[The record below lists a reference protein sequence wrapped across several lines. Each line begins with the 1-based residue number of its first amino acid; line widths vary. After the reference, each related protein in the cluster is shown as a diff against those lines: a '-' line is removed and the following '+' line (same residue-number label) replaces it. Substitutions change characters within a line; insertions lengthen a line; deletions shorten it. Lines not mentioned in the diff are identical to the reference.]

1 MYYFEYDKEGYLYKY
16 TEKYEDESLVLCDY
30 FLNSDTVIK
39 LEENGKY
46 KNYIKYECPVQFKHR
61 FEAGESW
68 VTVTRKVSP
77 ITKEDDYLEGMIDRN
92 YPWTSSYPWTSDEKN
107 PNPYYEYPNVKSQL
121 NFKDD
126 EIYNLKFKIKKSLI
140 NNWYNTIDF

>member
-1 MYYFEYDKEGYLYKY
+1 MYHFEYDKEGYLCKY
-16 TEKYEDESLVLCDY
+16 TEHYDDENLVLCDY
-30 FLNSDTVIK
+30 FIKYDTVIK

-46 KNYIKYECPVQFKHR
+46 KNYIKYESPVQLKHR

-68 VTVTRKVSP
+68 VTVTKKVSP
-77 ITKEDDYLEGMIDRN
+77 IEKEDDYLEGMIDRN

-107 PNPYYEYPNVKSQL
+107 PNPYYEYPSVKSQL

>member
-46 KNYIKYECPVQFKHR
+46 KNYIRYECPVQFKHR

-77 ITKEDDYLEGMIDRN
+77 ITKEDDYLEGIIDRN
-92 YPWTSSYPWTSDEKN
+92 YPWTSDEKN
-107 PNPYYEYPNVKSQL
+107 PNPYYEYPSVKSQL
-121 NFKDD
+121 NFKDG